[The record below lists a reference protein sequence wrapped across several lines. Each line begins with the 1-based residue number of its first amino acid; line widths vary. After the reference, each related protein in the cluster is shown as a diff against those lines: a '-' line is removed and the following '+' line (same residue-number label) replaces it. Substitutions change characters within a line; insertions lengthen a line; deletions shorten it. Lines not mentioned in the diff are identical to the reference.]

1 MEIFG
6 EISKKISTLARNGEK
21 FLFIIDFEGK
31 NAEIFTPEQAM
42 AAGVQFQMDTT
53 PLENSTNSTGIQKT
67 FATVPINYDDYL
79 QAFNKVQKAL
89 KRGDTYLL
97 NLTFRTEIS
106 TGYSLMEIYQ
116 HSRARFKLLYKDK
129 FVVFSPER
137 FIKIS
142 NGIIETNPM
151 KGTIDATIPN
161 AESLLLDNRKELFEH
176 NTIVDLLRNDL
187 SIVADDV
194 TVEKFRYVEKVTTHR
209 GELLQVSS
217 KIVGKLPDNYLDN
230 LGEIIF
236 KLLPAGSVTGA
247 PKEKTVQIIKDV
259 ENYDRGFYTGVFG
272 YFDGKDLDV
281 AVSIRFIEKEGDK
294 LYFKSGGGIT
304 SLSNPV
310 EEYNELQNKV
320 YVPII

>member
-31 NAEIFTPEQAM
+31 NAEIYTPEQAITS
-42 AAGVQFQMDTT
+42 GVLFQMDSI
-53 PLENSTNSTGIQKT
+53 PLENRSSITGIKKS

-106 TGYSLMEIYQ
+106 TAYTLEEIY
-116 HSRARFKLLYKDK
+116 HNSRARFKLLYKDK

-142 NGIIETNPM
+142 YGIIETNPM
-151 KGTIDATIPN
+151 KGTIDASIPN
-161 AESLLLDNRKELFEH
+161 AESILLDNRKELFEH

-194 TVEKFRYVEKVTTHR
+194 KVENFRYVEKVTTHK

-217 KIVGKLPDNYLDN
+217 KITGKLPDNYLDN

-281 AVSIRFIEKEGDK
+281 SVSIRFIEKEGDK

-310 EEYNELQNKV
+310 EEYNELQNKI